1 MRSSNEDTT
10 FLKSF
15 PSAPTWALL
24 AGASFWGVVWY
35 PYRLLARAGLD
46 GVWSTI
52 LTYGFALAVGVLVF
66 PRAVASLRRVTPLAL
81 LMGLAIGWSKL
92 GYVLAVLGGE
102 VMRVLLLFYLAPLW
116 TVPLARLI
124 LGECLDRAG
133 FGVMA
138 LALAGAMTM
147 LWKPELGFP
156 WPSAPAEWLRLAPG
170 LPVALRNVPVRR
182 VNEPSDAAE
191 PIVILAGG
199 GFAGL
204 VHLAQSRLGAGE
216 ALGAAARCAGLIA
229 GSGGTRLGMSLAL
242 QYGLARMSAH

>member
-15 PSAPTWALL
+15 PSAPTWGLL

-81 LMGLAIGWSKL
+81 LMGLAIGWSNPA
-92 GYVLAVLGGE
+92 YVLAALEGE
-102 VMRVLLLFYLAPLW
+102 VTRVLLLFYLAPLW

-124 LGECLDRAG
+124 LCERLDRAA
-133 FGVMA
+133 V
-138 LALAGAMTM
+138 GAMP
-147 LWKPELGFP
+147 L
-156 WPSAPAEWLRLAPG
+156 APAR
-170 LPVALRNVPVRR
+170 ALTMRR
-182 VNEPSDAAE
+182 KHET
-191 PIVILAGG
+191 G
-199 GFAGL
+199 
-204 VHLAQSRLGAGE
+204 
-216 ALGAAARCAGLIA
+216 
-229 GSGGTRLGMSLAL
+229 
-242 QYGLARMSAH
+242 

>member
-81 LMGLAIGWSKL
+81 LMGLAIGWSNL
-92 GYVLAVLGGE
+92 AYVLAVLEGE
-102 VMRVLLLFYLAPLW
+102 GMRVLLLFYLAPLW
-116 TVPLARLI
+116 TGPLGGLI
-124 LGECLDRAG
+124 LGERLDRG
-133 FGVMA
+133 GVGV
-138 LALAGAMTM
+138 LALAAPARRTR
-147 LWKPELGFP
+147 LWKPQLG
-156 WPSAPAEWLRLAPG
+156 
-170 LPVALRNVPVRR
+170 VPVPGR
-182 VNEPSDAAE
+182 
-191 PIVILAGG
+191 
-199 GFAGL
+199 
-204 VHLAQSRLGAGE
+204 
-216 ALGAAARCAGLIA
+216 ARE
-229 GSGGTRLGMSLAL
+229 
-242 QYGLARMSAH
+242 